1 MIKTA
6 FMALMIKSI
15 LSLNLIKMVSISQ
28 KNELNKSSD
37 LCLKTI
43 GLLMTAT
50 HDFQHVQVSIKQ
62 LKLLLP
68 WFERFHV
75 QQETYSWPDLIY
87 NIQSS
92 TIEYNICK
100 LCMYSMDT
108 MYSKHE

>member
-75 QQETYSWPDLIY
+75 QQETYS
-87 NIQSS
+87 
-92 TIEYNICK
+92 
-100 LCMYSMDT
+100 
-108 MYSKHE
+108 